1 MEEFENYANKGFI
14 LDKKTYTRFQR
25 LLQKND
31 PYANIFIKN
40 NEKIFIFDSNN
51 YVRIA
56 LKVIPILS
64 LIKKDNNKHIIM
76 TSVGERNKSNKLYS
90 ELSKYRYS
98 QALQILNELNKKN
111 EEDLDPIWGIRS
123 LVDNDYFN
131 YMTFSKSTK
140 INGLQS
146 NFENLNT
153 YCKDLILYILGKSQN
168 KAYININKNDI
179 SKFFLIL
186 DYDIIKGNTY
196 RINDIV

>member
-1 MEEFENYANKGFI
+1 
-14 LDKKTYTRFQR
+14 
-25 LLQKND
+25 
-31 PYANIFIKN
+31 
-40 NEKIFIFDSNN
+40 
-51 YVRIA
+51 
-56 LKVIPILS
+56 
-64 LIKKDNNKHIIM
+64 M
-76 TSVGERNKSNKLYS
+76 TCVGERNKSNKLYS

-98 QALQILNELNKKN
+98 QALQILNELSKKD

-131 YMTFSKSTK
+131 YMTFNKSTK

-146 NFENLNT
+146 NFDNLNT

-196 RINDIV
+196 KINDIV